1 MPSNAP
7 RATTPPSA
15 SCGKDSSPR
24 TIRMDDPLRT
34 HARPPRPRA
43 ADAEKATPW
52 VADAHEHAGTRP
64 ARNRDVLSVHEGAR
78 GLVAQGDGRPGRKRR
93 VGGEE
98 SRQQFLTALVTQF
111 ARGHRGASTEDRKS
125 TRLHS

>member
-15 SCGKDSSPR
+15 SGGKDSSPR
-24 TIRMDDPLRT
+24 TIRIDDPLRT

-43 ADAEKATPW
+43 ADAERATLW
-52 VADAHEHAGTRP
+52 IADAHEHSETRP
-64 ARNRDVLSVHEGAR
+64 ARNRDVLPVHEGAC

-93 VGGEE
+93 VGGKEP
-98 SRQQFLTALVTQF
+98 RQQFLAALVTQF
-111 ARGHRGASTEDRKS
+111 GRGHRGAST
-125 TRLHS
+125 